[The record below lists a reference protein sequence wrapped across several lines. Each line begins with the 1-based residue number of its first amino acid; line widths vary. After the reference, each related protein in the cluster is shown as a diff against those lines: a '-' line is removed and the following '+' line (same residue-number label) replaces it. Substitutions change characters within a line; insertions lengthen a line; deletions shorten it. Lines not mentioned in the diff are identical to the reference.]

1 MSKGEMYVE
10 LPPRASTLIES
21 LRDMGYSL
29 STALADVIDNSIT
42 AGAKHINIFADTH
55 DGVPAIGIVD
65 DGTGMTEDEL
75 LEAMRPGSSSPLAV
89 RDLGDL
95 GRFGLGLKTAS
106 FSQCRRLTVV
116 TSKDGNI
123 AGAVWDLDVVSEKE
137 NWVAMLLKPPLE
149 VRWSRHLKN
158 DGTLV
163 IWEKLD
169 RLIDRDDSG
178 DRHDLVMQLDE
189 AISHIEFVFHRFLSG
204 RDGSRISMSLN
215 GTRLKA
221 FDPFNASHPATQHHA
236 VDYISIDNQEM
247 RIWPVTLPHHE
258 KVSEAEWKRYAG
270 PEGYVTNQGFYLYR
284 NRRLIVYG
292 TWFRLAR
299 HQELTKLARVGID
312 IPNTLDSEWKIDV
325 RKASAQPP
333 PVVRERLRRII
344 EKLGVPSKR
353 TYTAR
358 GTKLTD
364 GSRLPV
370 WLRIRDKNYVSYE
383 VNVEH
388 PLITSFS
395 EKLHIDQSREFRRIL
410 RLIATGLPLD
420 SLHVDISGSPD
431 LVRSQ
436 LIDSED
442 FLSIVSGVWE
452 ILVERG
458 HTTDEVIEWMRTS
471 TPFNKNWQ
479 KTQDLIDSM
488 TVESE

>member
-1 MSKGEMYVE
+1 MSKDMYVE

-29 STALADVIDNSIT
+29 STALADIIDNSIT
-42 AGAKHINIFADTH
+42 AGAKNINIFADTH
-55 DGVPAIGIVD
+55 NGVPAIGVVD
-65 DGTGMTEDEL
+65 DGSGMTQDEL
-75 LEAMRPGSSSPLAV
+75 LEAMRPGSCSPLAI

-116 TSKDGNI
+116 TRKEGSI
-123 AGAVWDLDVVSEKE
+123 TGAIWDLDVVSEKE
-137 NWVAMLLKPPLE
+137 NWVAMRLEPPLN
-149 VRWSRHLKN
+149 VRWSCELIN

-163 IWEKLD
+163 VWEKLD
-169 RLIDRDDSG
+169 RLLDRRDSG
-178 DRHDLVMQLDE
+178 DRDDLVMQLTE
-189 AISHIEFVFHRFLSG
+189 AVSHVEFVFHRFLSG
-204 RDGSRISMSLN
+204 TEGRRISMSLN
-215 GTRLKA
+215 GSRLKA
-221 FDPFNASHPATQHHA
+221 FDPFNSSHPATQHHA
-236 VDYISIDNQEM
+236 VDYISIDDQEM
-247 RIWPVTLPHHE
+247 RIWPVTLPHHD
-258 KVSEAEWKRYAG
+258 KVSEAEWKKYGG
-270 PEGYVTNQGFYLYR
+270 PEGYVSNQGFYLYR

-312 IPNTLDSEWKIDV
+312 IPNTLDAEWKIDV

-344 EKLGVPSKR
+344 EKLRIPSKR

-358 GTKLTD
+358 GTKLTE

-395 EKLHIDQSREFRRIL
+395 EKLHIDQLKEFRRIV

-436 LIDSED
+436 PIDSED
-442 FLSIVSGVWE
+442 FGSIVGCVWE
-452 ILVERG
+452 ILVKKG
-458 HTTDEVIEWMRTS
+458 LTTEEVIEWMRTS
-471 TPFNKNWQ
+471 TPFNKNWE
-479 KTQDLIDSM
+479 KTRDLIDSM
-488 TVESE
+488 NIESE